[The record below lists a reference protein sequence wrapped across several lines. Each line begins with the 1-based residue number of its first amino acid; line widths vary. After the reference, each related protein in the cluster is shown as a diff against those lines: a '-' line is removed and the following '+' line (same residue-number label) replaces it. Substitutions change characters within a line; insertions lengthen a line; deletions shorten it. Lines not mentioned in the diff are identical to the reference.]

1 MTTCDMCGTEK
12 GPFYNAKVEGTDMR
26 VCQNCKRYATEARQ
40 VREPQP
46 QKKKKKRTTP
56 EKEPEPEQEERG
68 EIIQIITPQ
77 YSTRVKNAR
86 EKRGLKQEQLAQ
98 QLAEKE
104 SLLHAIESGKHEP
117 SMKLAR
123 KLEKKLSITLVEH
136 HEEKRPK
143 NEQRRTGPVTIGD
156 LIKKR

>member
-12 GPFYNAKVEGTDMR
+12 GPFYNAKVEGTSMR

-40 VREPQP
+40 LREPQP
-46 QKKKKKRTTP
+46 QKKKKKRATP
-56 EKEPEPEQEERG
+56 EQEPEQEERG
-68 EIIQIITPQ
+68 EIIQMITPD
-77 YSTRVKNAR
+77 YSTRVKQAR
-86 EKRGLKQEQLAQ
+86 EKRALKQEQLAQ

-104 SLLHAIESGKHEP
+104 SVLHAIESGKHEP

-123 KLEKKLSITLVEH
+123 KLEKKLGITLVEH

-143 NEQRRTGPVTIGD
+143 SDKRQTGPVTIGD